1 VQVPPLRDR
10 PGDIPLLAH
19 HFMFRT
25 CEEMDR
31 EPCELSPEAL
41 AYLGA
46 RQWPG
51 NVRELQNFVR
61 RLSVFCSGSG
71 VVDMALV
78 RFVESQTSDSSGTGQ
93 GAPSVSPYKEA
104 KAAVVDDFTR
114 AYVENLLTVTSG
126 NVSEAA
132 RISGLSRVA
141 LQKIIK
147 RLGVGVARFR

>member
-1 VQVPPLRDR
+1 
-10 PGDIPLLAH
+10 
-19 HFMFRT
+19 
-25 CEEMDR
+25 
-31 EPCELSPEAL
+31 
-41 AYLGA
+41 
-46 RQWPG
+46 
-51 NVRELQNFVR
+51 
-61 RLSVFCSGSG
+61 
-71 VVDMALV
+71 MALV